1 MTLKVR
7 KKHQRKSLQ
16 TLVSG
21 VSLIPALSTMMRAEK
36 RAE

>member
-1 MTLKVR
+1 MTLKAR

-21 VSLIPALSTMMRAEK
+21 VSLTPALLRMMRVEK